1 MFETVVGE
9 YPLHREK
16 QMDWADVVRT
26 TYISESTDCMES
38 VRDLIYYRVIVV
50 WSPHTLV
57 PAKTLIIEQRG
68 DRGYRV
74 HLIHRRTVILTPID
88 VRDDIKARKCFL
100 FWRGE
105 IRRT

>member
-50 WSPHTLV
+50 WSPHKLV
-57 PAKTLIIEQRG
+57 TAKTLIIGQRG
-68 DRGYRV
+68 DRGYRL
-74 HLIHRRTVILTPID
+74 HLIHRRAVLLTPID
-88 VRDDIKARKCFL
+88 VRGDIKHVNAFYFGGGK
-100 FWRGE
+100 
-105 IRRT
+105 